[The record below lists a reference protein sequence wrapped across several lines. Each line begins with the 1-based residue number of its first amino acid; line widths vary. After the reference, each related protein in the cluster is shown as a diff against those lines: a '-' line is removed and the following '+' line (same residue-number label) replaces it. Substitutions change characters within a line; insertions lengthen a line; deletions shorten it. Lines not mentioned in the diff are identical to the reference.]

1 MPKLYAVHEGES
13 YEDWHD
19 RLALAGAPEAV
30 LVIPR
35 RIIALEGT
43 ASNRLICPVL
53 SKVSHPLL

>member
-1 MPKLYAVHEGES
+1 VGATMPKLYAVHEGES

-30 LVIPR
+30 LVIAR

-43 ASNRLICPVL
+43 ASNRLICP
-53 SKVSHPLL
+53 K